1 MLLFIDRLPLCAWGP
16 RDVFSGRRLLSVSVP
31 VIATNRRATPRR
43 GARPQRW
50 AVDTRF
56 TGEAYAWR
64 HHLLEA
70 GLYPEVRRAGATF
83 LTPLGDVPQEF
94 PVRRADLWLVSN
106 IPALRD
112 TPYCIELARGI
123 AFRNVQSLP
132 NPESNCPLLG
142 MWALERVG
150 LKVLMDFA
158 GGTVSVWVPAAW
170 HRAAWLGVRRLVSGW
185 ATTPRHL
192 GRKQCPDRFSSRPIQ
207 FEHTTRPAGK
217 TRLQLGTA

>member
-1 MLLFIDRLPLCAWGP
+1 MLNAMLLFIDRLPLYAWGP
-16 RDVFSGRRLLSVSVP
+16 WDASSGRRLLSVSVP
-31 VIATNRRATPRR
+31 LIVTNRRAVPRR

-64 HHLLEA
+64 HHLREA
-70 GLYPEVRRAGATF
+70 GLDPDVQDGGSIL
-83 LTPLGDVPQEF
+83 LTPLGGVPQEF

-112 TPYCIELARGI
+112 TPYRIKLASGI
-123 AFRNVQSLP
+123 AFRNVPSLP
-132 NPESNCPLLG
+132 NPEGNCPLLG
-142 MWALERVG
+142 MRALERAG

-185 ATTPRHL
+185 AATPAPY
-192 GRKQCPDRFSSRPIQ
+192 GSP
-207 FEHTTRPAGK
+207 G
-217 TRLQLGTA
+217 